1 MSPRADW
8 AEGQV
13 QEGSQGGQGWREK
26 EWMQEEVG
34 EPGESRDG
42 GRLHPQVGRR
52 RRAAGGSSAP
62 FSTGVQTLLMVI

>member
-1 MSPRADW
+1 
-8 AEGQV
+8 
-13 QEGSQGGQGWREK
+13 
-26 EWMQEEVG
+26 MQEEVG